1 MIYSALT
8 IFLVP
13 ITKEVF
19 SGKINWYLDVCFTLF
34 VVGFV
39 ISIVFT
45 IRLIFPVEVAY
56 LSEPGKY
63 YKSYRLQYEQTEPDT
78 DKVDLALKASYIIE
92 LEKAVKTNDK
102 VFKAKSSFYYNA
114 LIFALIS
121 TMPYLLCL
129 GYHVFQKDDKIQKI
143 EIVKPVN

>member
-1 MIYSALT
+1 M
-8 IFLVP
+8 
-13 ITKEVF
+13 
-19 SGKINWYLDVCFTLF
+19 
-34 VVGFV
+34 GFV